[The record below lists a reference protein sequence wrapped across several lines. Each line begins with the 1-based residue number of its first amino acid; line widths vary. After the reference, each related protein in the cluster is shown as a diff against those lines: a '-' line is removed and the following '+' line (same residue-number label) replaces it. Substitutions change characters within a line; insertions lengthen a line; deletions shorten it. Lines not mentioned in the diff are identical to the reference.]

1 MQHADL
7 ARGRWHTL
15 TLAEQLGNV
24 GSEFGR
30 ALAARTRGDQSRF
43 ENSSARFYELIA
55 LTVADPRWRGRRRQ
69 ELARVKEVSGE
80 ALYGNDQTAAAS
92 LEKYFFQFALL
103 ARTKFGVKSRLSVTS
118 QQGSERP

>member
-7 ARGRWHTL
+7 ARGRWQTL

-30 ALAARTRGDQSRF
+30 ALVARTWGDQSRF
-43 ENSSARFYELIA
+43 ENASSRFYELMIM
-55 LTVADPRWRGRRRQ
+55 TVADPRWRGYRRQ

-80 ALYGNDQTAAAS
+80 ALYGSDQTAAAS
-92 LEKYFFQFALL
+92 LEQYFFQFALL
-103 ARTKFGVKSRLSVTS
+103 ARAGR
-118 QQGSERP
+118 